1 MLFFETGGQAAVF
14 LLMVPFGW
22 GMALLLHLSGKA
34 GRWRLLTDVLL
45 LLAGGLAFF
54 LFCMMQRED
63 GLHLYHLLAVLT
75 GGLLYRLGARSLLEG
90 FSQKRKKAAIT
101 AGKKRSASNTTND

>member
-22 GMALLLHLSGKA
+22 GMALLLHLSGRA

-75 GGLLYRLGARSLLEG
+75 GGLLYRLGARSLLERL
-90 FSQKRKKAAIT
+90 FPKAKKSRDHSRKKVQ
-101 AGKKRSASNTTND
+101 RVEHNQ

>member
-1 MLFFETGGQAAVF
+1 MLFFETGGQAVVF

-22 GMALLLHLSGKA
+22 GMALLLHLSGRA

-75 GGLLYRLGARSLLEG
+75 GGLLYRLGARSLLERL
-90 FSQKRKKAAIT
+90 FPKEKKSRDNSRKKAL
-101 AGKKRSASNTTND
+101 RVEHNQ